1 MTQQRIL
8 IAGGGMVG
16 MSLALLLDQHL
27 PDDVA
32 ITVVEGMA
40 LRPDTTGS
48 TYHPSFDA
56 RSTALSYSTVHL
68 YRRLGVWD
76 DLTSGLGAIRKIHV
90 SRRGG
95 FGSSVL
101 TAKEQEWDALGWVV
115 ENPCLGQCLLKAVA
129 DRPRIELRC
138 PARVSAA
145 EPEGSGMR
153 VTIDDRGRVGASEGS
168 AEESAEA
175 SRAQSGGDSKGQS
188 KEQSSEESVDL
199 LVIAD
204 GAESVLREQ
213 LGFLTRRKAY
223 GQSAIVANL
232 SFPKDHEGCA
242 FERFTQSG
250 PLALLPLPGTNQ
262 DPYRMALVWS
272 LPPDDAERLVAA
284 DEEGFSRELVDA
296 FGYRLGRPKQ
306 VGVRQAYPLALT
318 EAVEQI
324 RRGCAVL
331 GNAAH
336 SLHPVAGQGYN
347 LALRDASS
355 LAVHLA
361 DACENGEALGDPVV
375 LRRYQEESSL
385 DQSQTIAASDGLPR
399 LFMLTDPVVALG
411 RDLALAGMD
420 FFPALRR
427 QFVRE
432 AAGMAALESTGA

>member
-1 MTQQRIL
+1 MKQQRIL

-27 PDDVA
+27 PEGAA

-40 LRPDTTGS
+40 LRTDQPAS
-48 TYHPSFDA
+48 SYHPSFDA
-56 RSTALSYSTVHL
+56 RSTALSYSTAHL
-68 YRRLGVWD
+68 YRGLGVWD
-76 DLTSGLGAIRKIHV
+76 SLTPGLGPIQKIHV

-101 TAKEQEWDALGWVV
+101 TAREQEWDALGWVV
-115 ENPCLGQCLLKAVA
+115 ENPCLGQCLLRAVA
-129 DRPRIELRC
+129 ERPRIELRC

-145 EPEGSGMR
+145 EPEGYGMR
-153 VTIDDRGRVGASEGS
+153 VTVNDRSGDDA
-168 AEESAEA
+168 
-175 SRAQSGGDSKGQS
+175 
-188 KEQSSEESVDL
+188 SEESREELVDL

-204 GAESVLREQ
+204 GAESDLREQ

-250 PLALLPLPGTNQ
+250 PLALLPLPGTSQ
-262 DPYRMALVWS
+262 DPHRMALVWS

-284 DEEGFSRELVDA
+284 DEDDFSRALVDA

-306 VGVRQAYPLALT
+306 VGTRQAYPLALT

-361 DACENGEALGDPVV
+361 EACDNGEGVGDPVV
-375 LRRYQEESSL
+375 LRRYQDESSA

-399 LFMLTDPVVALG
+399 LFMLTDPLVALG
-411 RDLALAGMD
+411 RDLALGGMD
-420 FFPALRR
+420 FFPVLRR

-432 AAGMAALESTGA
+432 AAGMAALESTSV

>member
-40 LRPDTTGS
+40 LRPDTAAS

-56 RSTALSYSTVHL
+56 RSTALSYSTAHL

-115 ENPCLGQCLLKAVA
+115 ENPCLGQCLLRAVA

-153 VTIDDRGRVGASEGS
+153 VTIDDRGRVGASGGS

-175 SRAQSGGDSKGQS
+175 SRA
-188 KEQSSEESVDL
+188 QSSEESVDL

-204 GAESVLREQ
+204 GAESMLREQ

-272 LPPDDAERLVAA
+272 LPPDDAERLVSA
-284 DEEGFSRELVDA
+284 DEEEFSRELVDA

-306 VGVRQAYPLALT
+306 VGARQAYPLALT

-355 LAVHLA
+355 LAIHLA
-361 DACENGEALGDPVV
+361 DACEKGEALGDPVV

-432 AAGMAALESTGA
+432 AAGMAALESTSA